1 MRPTRTTGYNSMK
14 KENINGRI
22 SIKSDREEKFIN
34 MNAAILAAQMMQL
47 NMTQQGY
54 LTASYFNPECKSLEV
69 TVHFSEKAFP
79 TIFTGYKST
88 WHEVTSHEF
97 WSEVGK
103 KIERVRCLTYHFE
116 Y

>member
-1 MRPTRTTGYNSMK
+1 MK
-14 KENINGRI
+14 KENRNGRI

-34 MNAAILAAQMMQL
+34 MNAAIKAAQMMQL

-54 LTASYFNPECKSLEV
+54 LTTSYYNPEINRLEV
-69 TVHFSEKAFP
+69 TVHFSDKAFP
-79 TIFTGYKST
+79 TIFCNFKST

-97 WSEVGK
+97 WSE
-103 KIERVRCLTYHFE
+103 IDERTVRCRCLTYYFE